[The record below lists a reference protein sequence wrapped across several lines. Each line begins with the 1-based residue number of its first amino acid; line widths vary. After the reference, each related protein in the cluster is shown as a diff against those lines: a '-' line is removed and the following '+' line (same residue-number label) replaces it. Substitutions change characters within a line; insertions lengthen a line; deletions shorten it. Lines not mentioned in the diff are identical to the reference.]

1 MRPTNYC
8 EDADHHG
15 RITMNFTLE
24 TKTTLPDDGFAGTL
38 IGRGWL
44 AEGDG
49 PAVVLVRED
58 GVYDITR
65 SAPTMSGLLNGKD
78 PITVLRAAPRD
89 RRLGSL
95 DELLANT
102 PAENRDAKKSWL
114 LAPVDLQALKAAG
127 VTFAQSLL
135 ERVVEEQSRG
145 DPGRANEVR
154 ASLTAEI
161 GSDLSTIKPGS
172 PDAMKLKAVLQKR
185 NLWSQYLEVG
195 IGPDV
200 EIFTKSQPMAAV
212 GTGAEIGL
220 HPGSTWNNPE
230 PEIVLRVNAEGAIL
244 GATLGNDVNLRDFEG
259 RSALLLSKAK
269 DNTGSCA
276 LGPFI
281 RLFDPTFKFDDVRQ
295 GVGELRVM
303 GTDCFVLDGTSSMKM
318 ISRDPA
324 ETAPQGIGRY
334 NQCPSGFVI
343 FLGTMFA
350 PTKDRGEK
358 GSGFTHKIGDIVTIA
373 TPRLGALAN
382 RVNTS
387 DRVPPWR
394 FGALALMQN
403 LARRGLLME
412 R

>member
-1 MRPTNYC
+1 
-8 EDADHHG
+8 
-15 RITMNFTLE
+15 MNLTLSA
-24 TKTTLPDDGFAGTL
+24 KTTLPQDGFAGTL
-38 IGRGWL
+38 IGRVWL
-44 AEGDG
+44 PQEDG
-49 PAVVLVRED
+49 PAVVVIRED
-58 GVYDITR
+58 GVYDISR
-65 SAPTMSGLLNGKD
+65 AAPTVAGLLNDKD
-78 PITVLRAAPRD
+78 PLALLRAAPRD

-95 DELLANT
+95 AELLANT
-102 PAENRDAKKSWL
+102 PPDKRNPSEPFL

-172 PDAMKLKAVLQKR
+172 PEAMKLKAALQKR
-185 NLWSQYLEVG
+185 GLWSQYLEVG

-212 GTGAEIGL
+212 GSGAEIGL

-230 PEIVLRVNAEGAIL
+230 PEIVLVVNAAGTIL

-281 RLFDPTFKFDDVRQ
+281 RLFDATFTLDDVRHA
-295 GVGELRVM
+295 VVVLRVA
-303 GTDCFVLDGTSSMKM
+303 GDDGFVLDGSSSMKM

-324 ETAPQGIGRY
+324 E
-334 NQCPSGFVI
+334 NQRAWGM
-343 FLGTMFA
+343 FLRC
-350 PTKDRGEK
+350 DR
-358 GSGFTHKIGDIVTIA
+358 A
-373 TPRLGALAN
+373 TSVLLHRPEPRTGPDP
-382 RVNTS
+382 RPRS
-387 DRVPPWR
+387 
-394 FGALALMQN
+394 
-403 LARRGLLME
+403 
-412 R
+412 

>member
-1 MRPTNYC
+1 MAFAL
-8 EDADHHG
+8 DQ
-15 RITMNFTLE
+15 
-24 TKTTLPDDGFAGTL
+24 KTTLPDDGFAGTL
-38 IGRGWL
+38 IGRAWVPQ
-44 AEGDG
+44 EDG
-49 PAVVLVRED
+49 PAVVLIRED
-58 GVYDITR
+58 GVYDISR
-65 SAPTMSGLLNGKD
+65 AAPTVAGLLNGSD
-78 PITVLRAAPRD
+78 PLATLRAAPRD

-95 DELLANT
+95 AELLANT
-102 PAENRDAKKSWL
+102 PPESRDAKKPHL

-145 DPGRANEVR
+145 DPARANEVR

-161 GSDLSTIKPGS
+161 GTDLSTIKPGS
-172 PDAMKLKAVLQKR
+172 PDAMKLKAALQKR

-212 GTGAEIGL
+212 GTGVEIGL

-230 PEIVLRVNAEGAIL
+230 PEIVLVVNAAGAIL

-281 RLFDPTFKFDDVRQ
+281 RLFDDEFTLDDVRQ
-295 GVGELRVM
+295 AVVELRVT
-303 GTDCFVLDGTSSMKM
+303 GRDNFVLDGSSSMKM

-324 ETAPQGIGRY
+324 EIVRQGIGKY
-334 NQCPSGFVI
+334 NQYPDGFVI
-343 FLGTMFA
+343 FLGTMYA

-373 TPRLGALAN
+373 TPRLGSLVN

-387 DRVPPWR
+387 DRLPPWK
-394 FGALALMQN
+394 FGTLALMEN
-403 LARRGLLME
+403 LARRGVLAK